1 MLIFKDI
8 KFIKSPF
15 DSEAELEKVIVDNY
29 EYLFGPDSFY
39 LPKTLIK
46 TSDGAGTIPDGFAID
61 LGQRKWYVV
70 EAELGHHDVWNH
82 IAKQVSKQIVASL
95 QLITKQKLEDISAD
109 MYERDEYTK
118 EKFAN
123 LGISSVNV
131 RKVIRDILLDDP
143 IIGIPIDSIPNDLKD
158 WARQQRHKV
167 KLWIVSKFVEF
178 NNSTNI
184 VYEFP
189 EEFKPALDTEE
200 ESQPQTANTEIAQ
213 YEVELYDLII
223 ANLLSVSDKLFML
236 YKPRNGQQ
244 KRYEATILED
254 GSLDVLGQ
262 TFSSPSYAALAGI
275 QDAGSDRKTV
285 NGWTSWKTQD
295 GQTIADLRDKLLNTV
310 TTDDISTKE

>member
-1 MLIFKDI
+1 MLVFKET

-15 DSEAELEKVIVDNY
+15 DSEAELEQVVVDNY

-46 TSDGAGTIPDGFAID
+46 TADGAGTIPDGFVID
-61 LGQRKWYVV
+61 VGQKKWYIV

-109 MYERDEYTK
+109 IYEKDEYTK
-118 EKFAN
+118 EKFSN

-131 RKVIRDILLDDP
+131 RKVIRDILNEDP

-167 KLWIVSKFVEF
+167 KLWIISKFVEL
-178 NNSTNI
+178 NNVKN
-184 VYEFP
+184 VVFEFP

-200 ESQPQTANTEIAQ
+200 ESEPQKPNTEIKQ
-213 YEVELYDLII
+213 YDVELIDLIA
-223 ANLLSVSDKLFML
+223 ANLLTLNDKLFMS
-236 YKPRNGQQ
+236 YKPRNGQL
-244 KRYEATILED
+244 KKYEATISDDGALE
-254 GSLDVLGQ
+254 VLGQ

-285 NGWTSWKTQD
+285 NGWTSWKTEN
-295 GQTIADLRDKLLNTV
+295 GRTLADLRETLLNTA
-310 TTDDISTKE
+310 TPPIA

>member
-15 DSEAELEKVIVDNY
+15 DNEAELEKVVIDNY

-61 LGQRKWYVV
+61 LGQKKWYVV

-95 QLITKQKLEDISAD
+95 QLTTKQKLEDISAE
-109 MYERDEYTK
+109 MYENDEYTK
-118 EKFAN
+118 DKFTN
-123 LGISSVNV
+123 LNISSVNV
-131 RKVIRDILLDDP
+131 RKVVRDILQEDP
-143 IIGIPIDSIPNDLKD
+143 IIGIPIDHIPNDLKD

-167 KLWIVSKFVEF
+167 KLWIVSKFVEL
-178 NNSTNI
+178 NNISNVI
-184 VYEFP
+184 YEFP

-200 ESQPQTANTEIAQ
+200 ESKPPKANKEIAQ
-213 YEVELYDLII
+213 YEVELIDLIS
-223 ANLLSVSDKLFML
+223 AKLLNISDKLHMT

-244 KRYEATILED
+244 KKYEAVILED
-254 GSLDVLGQ
+254 GSLEVLGQ
-262 TFSSPSYAALAGI
+262 TFSAPSYAALAGI
-275 QDAGSDRKTV
+275 QNAGSDRKTV
-285 NGWTSWKTQD
+285 NGWTSWRTIG
-295 GQTIADLRDKLLNTV
+295 GQTLAELREKLLNTA
-310 TTDDISTKE
+310 SN